1 MFPYPLLVFHNAVS
15 TVFSVSV
22 VELTQW
28 TILIALFSQSVPP
41 SCVCYCRT
49 GGYAGHGGNA
59 EPAESEHFLS
69 NNLKFCRLMG
79 GGLTKYV
86 YQSGGSGHLPV
97 ELLQSARS
105 PGLSRYVKGSAS
117 GAIWAQE
124 LGMQA
129 GLHVCCSCGCWSD

>member
-1 MFPYPLLVFHNAVS
+1 MKTNLTLRLFLAIPACFLTHCLFFIMQS
-15 TVFSVSV
+15 QQFFSVSV

-59 EPAESEHFLS
+59 DPAESEHFLS

-79 GGLTKYV
+79 GG
-86 YQSGGSGHLPV
+86 G
-97 ELLQSARS
+97 LQSMCFRVGVLDTCRWS
-105 PGLSRYVKGSAS
+105 SYKVPDHQVCH
-117 GAIWAQE
+117 
-124 LGMQA
+124 GM
-129 GLHVCCSCGCWSD
+129 